1 MPYVQRRPCLLA
13 AVIGAFATGALL
25 IPAPS
30 TAAAEGPV
38 AHAARACTGAGA
50 RISKASPR
58 KLRSALL
65 CLVNRKR
72 AANGLK
78 ALRLDRKL
86 QRAAGRHARD
96 MVRHDYFA
104 HQREGGPD
112 LTARLDRAGWRG
124 TAWGETLAYGCGS
137 ASSPKATLRMWMNS
151 PPHREVLLS
160 GTYRRGGLG
169 LGAEAPCGDGG
180 AIWVLDVGKK

>member
-1 MPYVQRRPCLLA
+1 MLRKLLA
-13 AVIGAFATGALL
+13 VSACAIVGALAQ
-25 IPAPS
+25 APNAV
-30 TAAAEGPV
+30 AAPDEPV
-38 AHAARACTGAGA
+38 ARAAGACPGAKA

-58 KLRSALL
+58 TLRSALL

-86 QRAAGRHARD
+86 QRAAGNHARD

-104 HQREGGPD
+104 HQRDGGPD
-112 LTARLDRAGWRG
+112 LSERLDRVGWNG
-124 TAWGETLAYGCGS
+124 DAWGETIAYGCGS
-137 ASSPKATLRMWMNS
+137 SGSPRATLKAWMNS
-151 PPHREVLLS
+151 PPHRAVVLS

-169 LGAEAPCGDGG
+169 VGAEAPCGDSG
-180 AIWVLDVGKK
+180 ATWVLDVGKK